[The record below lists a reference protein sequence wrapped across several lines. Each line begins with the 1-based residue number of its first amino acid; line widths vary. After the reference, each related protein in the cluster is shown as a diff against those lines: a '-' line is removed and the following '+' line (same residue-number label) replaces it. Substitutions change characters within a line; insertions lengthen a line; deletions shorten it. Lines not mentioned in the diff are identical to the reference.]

1 MRDDLDLPLYF
12 ASTLAVHYLAVWRGL
27 RNPALRAF
35 AAAVAWWAVSIAA
48 TLVVVSV
55 IMLGANR
62 EIAWG
67 LTESRALL
75 ALDVVLGSAIVALWT
90 GLTLRVVVV
99 VGIVSVAIAATGYV
113 MDLMMVASDT
123 YFNNGQ

>member
-1 MRDDLDLPLYF
+1 M
-12 ASTLAVHYLAVWRGL
+12 
-27 RNPALRAF
+27 
-35 AAAVAWWAVSIAA
+35 SIAA
-48 TLVVVSV
+48 TLVVVIV
-55 IMLGANR
+55 ILLGANR

-67 LTESRALL
+67 LTESLALL

-99 VGIVSVAIAATGYV
+99 VGIVSLAIAATGYV